1 MFYIFSIKRLK
12 KTEKAQCF
20 TAFLESRITNKLKSK
35 GIIVIGDD
43 EALKNE
49 FVIRLFDNDNSKNQ
63 EEIIIANH
71 KFKILNIKDNFIEEV
86 ILCVYSMEC
95 RKSCCSR

>member
-1 MFYIFSIKRLK
+1 MRLSRKLRDYDLVIELDLSDSSFSKQFKR
-12 KTEKAQCF
+12 A
-20 TAFLESRITNKLKSK
+20 NKLKSK

-63 EEIIIANH
+63 EEIIS
-71 KFKILNIKDNFIEEV
+71 FDDNVKLEKWLKRNLLLE
-86 ILCVYSMEC
+86 
-95 RKSCCSR
+95 KKN